1 MSPCGKKKNTGEK
14 IVEDALKFMHRQQS
28 LETWQNS
35 FVFENVRNIYSELH
49 QHRLL
54 LTEQT
59 EIKVVTPFE
68 WNKDLADERFNRA
81 VLGLRLGLE
90 NEQFHQE
97 VERFV
102 ANYEKQKQE
111 IAEFFG
117 IEQSQ
122 VAEFLGYEEPKELLE
137 QARQIISQNNPTVL
151 HDMNGLPEKEKNMQ
165 NIEERYYA
173 KFPNATRSEKF
184 AELAKEQGK
193 TDEEIKNALTDIFDE
208 HFRGE
213 QWEDKFDNG
222 FVVDI
227 PTNLDWE
234 SEKATFVPVIMPL
247 EKVKSEMCFTLSN
260 DLSGDLSRYLSDY
273 KESGALVNL
282 EYAITAYEEYRQKT
296 ADFFGIEQSQVA
308 EFLGYTEPKELLEQ
322 ARQIISGSPEQTVEV
337 KQDAFSQSE
346 KENTMN
352 ETEKQALAQAFK
364 NLELPDRKYV
374 VKGSLV
380 EFQDRPE
387 SEIIA
392 ALGWDEFATAVKDY
406 VNSQS
411 DENTEKLR
419 NAYLVYPFYNE
430 LANKGIRDDSTL
442 RNQYAEVIESKFSSF
457 NERRTAALFILQSM
471 WRGRGNSTDIT
482 RSYNI
487 DAMTA
492 YIARGKELRSGWRLE
507 NRVNEYF
514 LTKNSIFTHKNLREM
529 GLDNNSNLAPYA
541 PELLQEMVKI
551 EEQHRVFS
559 QWQNQNSEGGW
570 YNRGAENII
579 DFKQIP
585 AAVQKDLIL
594 MVSDR
599 YSSKRDIFGVYDNPV
614 ASMQHGLAV
623 RSEVQHNLEMLIEQQ
638 EKEWQRYQK
647 MGLGVPVP
655 QKDAITQ
662 QINAYK
668 ETLEQVKNAPAV
680 AFVPEKLFLVG
691 ETKPDWRTG
700 EVQRYKTTEINTKTG
715 EIAFVNDPNNPNP
728 NPFGDMTEQARQYLS
743 ANNNFALAALG
754 VTTRKMPENM
764 KFDMIGQTEKD
775 NQMSTLFEF
784 NNGYSVIISNELSDY
799 LANRTDFVGE
809 AALYHQDNNTVVA
822 ELNYYEDDDEYSGEI
837 VLFDKEKGYTNLD
850 ERIEYNVDIANP
862 NWKENLARAMVDFG
876 ISKESITKL
885 NANKE
890 FGQPEIVEVK
900 TEHDF
905 YELLKSVKTSSENN
919 VEKPRLGDE
928 IITLTNG
935 KSFAPVISAYA
946 DERLK
951 TADFVTAT
959 RTLGERFP
967 LNYDDYLKFENHQSK
982 ANFFYCL
989 DTNEVVIF
997 AENPSKEQSIFNI
1010 ENTEFYGLKDLV
1022 QELKQEMSVQME
1034 TQRIEQQRIEK
1045 REQVFNMITASGVM
1059 NTAWNGDETHG
1070 TESVLDT
1077 PFINKSLYYQD
1088 GELVYKDANYQHY
1101 ETPDI
1106 FKISK
1111 QDFERHSP
1119 QAIAL
1124 AVMKGVEEYK
1134 KMYRP
1139 EKAPEQL
1146 PTKRNDLQHTVNVG
1160 LQQYDNMFSPEI
1172 QKTHRLDILA
1182 SQEKHRSQSVSG
1194 SPKEQTAISSPEN
1207 AVKFDDFGVSES
1219 VPFAEKIFH
1228 YMQLKEQI
1236 NELDKRIDLNADA
1249 LIYFK
1254 ETNQADRVE
1263 SLQDDLQRDRAKLS
1277 ELSQEKNQMDKADNR
1292 LWQTADYIERQT
1304 AEKLTLERVQEI
1316 LSGSPKQVAEVKQDA
1331 FGTPETPKTLSL
1343 QEQALKDGKD
1353 LSAAEIKVRDS
1364 KWELAKQPNNA
1375 ERKTAYEQAQAEL
1388 TALKSEIKERV
1399 QAAMDKGVPYIA
1411 RYSEVPREPFNNAKA
1426 PIEFAITPKGE
1437 LTEVIGTTD
1446 TPHNL
1451 VPSNAGQGAVLNTE
1465 QRSSPQRIAEA
1476 LREHYQKS
1484 GILSQLDAINAVG
1497 GDKVFSEQE
1506 IKQTLNR
1513 ALKDYHPSSIR
1524 GALESPRMKDEWLQ
1538 VVIDK
1543 HPKAE
1548 IKQAAQRVLEQRQG
1562 NQPLEQSS
1570 GFSSPTVSGSSNP
1583 QAENQHSL
1591 KDDELLKQLCKPD
1604 FVLRKAALN
1613 DPEISVNLLKRVIDN
1628 HKCPQ
1633 TRNVAKAVLE
1643 QRQGGGVGMSQPQ
1656 SNTRSIAGATP
1667 KAAAPKPKAS
1677 MSM

>member
-1 MSPCGKKKNTGEK
+1 M
-14 IVEDALKFMHRQQS
+14 
-28 LETWQNS
+28 
-35 FVFENVRNIYSELH
+35 
-49 QHRLL
+49 
-54 LTEQT
+54 
-59 EIKVVTPFE
+59 
-68 WNKDLADERFNRA
+68 
-81 VLGLRLGLE
+81 
-90 NEQFHQE
+90 
-97 VERFV
+97 
-102 ANYEKQKQE
+102 
-111 IAEFFG
+111 
-117 IEQSQ
+117 
-122 VAEFLGYEEPKELLE
+122 
-137 QARQIISQNNPTVL
+137 
-151 HDMNGLPEKEKNMQ
+151 EKNQ
-165 NIEERYYA
+165 QQGTTTPEISENTV
-173 KFPNATRSEKF
+173 KF
-184 AELAKEQGK
+184 
-193 TDEEIKNALTDIFDE
+193 
-208 HFRGE
+208 
-213 QWEDKFDNG
+213 
-222 FVVDI
+222 
-227 PTNLDWE
+227 
-234 SEKATFVPVIMPL
+234 
-247 EKVKSEMCFTLSN
+247 
-260 DLSGDLSRYLSDY
+260 
-273 KESGALVNL
+273 
-282 EYAITAYEEYRQKT
+282 
-296 ADFFGIEQSQVA
+296 
-308 EFLGYTEPKELLEQ
+308 
-322 ARQIISGSPEQTVEV
+322 
-337 KQDAFSQSE
+337 DAFSQPE

-411 DENTEKLR
+411 DENAEKLS
-419 NAYLVYPFYNE
+419 NAYLAYPFYNE
-430 LANKGIRDDSTL
+430 LANKGIRDDSSL
-442 RNQYAEVIESKFSSF
+442 RNRYAKVIESEFSSF
-457 NERRTAALFILQSM
+457 HEKRTAALFILQSM

-492 YIARGKELRSGWRLE
+492 YIARGRELRSGWRLE

-599 YSSKRDIFGVYDNPV
+599 YSSKRDMFGVYDNPV
-614 ASMQHGLAV
+614 ISMQHGLAN
-623 RSEVQHNLEMLIEQQ
+623 REEVKQNLALLIEQQ
-638 EKEWQRYQK
+638 ENQLQQYQK
-647 MGLGVPVP
+647 MALGVSVP
-655 QKDAITQ
+655 QENAIVE
-662 QINAYK
+662 QINLYK
-668 ETLEQVKNAPAV
+668 QTLEQVKNAPAV
-680 AFVPEKLFLVG
+680 AFVPEKLFVG
-691 ETKPDWRTG
+691 GVTKPDWRTG
-700 EVQRYKTTEINTKTG
+700 EVQRYKTTEINTATG
-715 EIAFVNDPNNPNP
+715 EITFVNDKNNPNP

-754 VTTRKMPENM
+754 VAPRKMPENM
-764 KFDMIGQTEKD
+764 KFD
-775 NQMSTLFEF
+775 
-784 NNGYSVIISNELSDY
+784 
-799 LANRTDFVGE
+799 
-809 AALYHQDNNTVVA
+809 
-822 ELNYYEDDDEYSGEI
+822 
-837 VLFDKEKGYTNLD
+837 
-850 ERIEYNVDIANP
+850 
-862 NWKENLARAMVDFG
+862 DFG
-876 ISKESITKL
+876 T
-885 NANKE
+885 
-890 FGQPEIVEVK
+890 
-900 TEHDF
+900 TET
-905 YELLKSVKTSSENN
+905 E
-919 VEKPRLGDE
+919 PRLGDE

-946 DERLK
+946 DEQLVN
-951 TADFVTAT
+951 ADFVTAS

-982 ANFFYCL
+982 ANFFYCF

-1010 ENTEFYGLKDLV
+1010 ENTEFYGLKDFV
-1022 QELKQEMSVQME
+1022 QELKQNQIEKQGVSMPTKNVE
-1034 TQRIEQQRIEK
+1034 TQPESEPRLGKAIKLGNLSLYGIEDKKANAKFEKMGAEIFNTITREGSVRISEDEFNQLRQEKYNLYYFNHPIGYGLATFGSQDSGYAILPIYKPEKYGLKEFVEQINELRQDRNVNALYDYVKSQPENQVETQPESISASPSIEK
-1045 REQVFNMITASGVM
+1045 REEVFNMIAASGVM

-1088 GELVYKDANYQHY
+1088 GELVYKDANYEHF

-1139 EKAPEQL
+1139 EKAPEQS

-1194 SPKEQTAISSPEN
+1194 S
-1207 AVKFDDFGVSES
+1207 
-1219 VPFAEKIFH
+1219 
-1228 YMQLKEQI
+1228 L
-1236 NELDKRIDLNADA
+1236 NEI
-1249 LIYFK
+1249 
-1254 ETNQADRVE
+1254 
-1263 SLQDDLQRDRAKLS
+1263 
-1277 ELSQEKNQMDKADNR
+1277 
-1292 LWQTADYIERQT
+1292 
-1304 AEKLTLERVQEI
+1304 
-1316 LSGSPKQVAEVKQDA
+1316 KQDA
-1331 FGTPETPKTLSL
+1331 FSQPETPKTLTP
-1343 QEQALKDGKD
+1343 QEQALQDGKD

-1364 KWELAKQPNNA
+1364 KWALAKQPNNA

-1411 RYSEVPREPFNNAKA
+1411 RYSEFPQEPFNGAKA

-1548 IKQAAQRVLEQRQG
+1548 IQQAAQRVLEQRQG
-1562 NQPLEQSS
+1562 NLSQKPTAANGGVSLSTPQQHTTQQPVVAKQVMQ
-1570 GFSSPTVSGSSNP
+1570 SPT
-1583 QAENQHSL
+1583 
-1591 KDDELLKQLCKPD
+1591 
-1604 FVLRKAALN
+1604 
-1613 DPEISVNLLKRVIDN
+1613 
-1628 HKCPQ
+1628 
-1633 TRNVAKAVLE
+1633 AVKTH
-1643 QRQGGGVGMSQPQ
+1643 RM
-1656 SNTRSIAGATP
+1656 RH
-1667 KAAAPKPKAS
+1667 
-1677 MSM
+1677 